1 MDQNARL
8 TGDNFLKRSGK
19 GHLNASLTGSSFYL
33 SQNKVDSYPTLIQ
46 MLKSDLIKIQ
56 DMISSNSSDIKMYKL
71 LSKTPGLTKKL
82 SEIEESK
89 NINIEKINESSK
101 NIDKITKIYGTK
113 NLQELVSKLFLE
125 LTYNEQILKK
135 LNDYFILMK
144 LKLYKDDTYQE
155 NLSKIISVQS
165 FMEKAVNIVPISGG
179 LDERIIQLSLEKEKL
194 TKELLELKDK
204 MEKNKNININMENN
218 TKEITA
224 LKKENALLKK
234 KLEEEKENNNNIS
247 MISNTNSTSNVFET
261 EIKFKNSSDFKKIL
275 TEFESE
281 LKKSRAEF
289 CSKINE
295 EIKDIKTKYEKLEE
309 NYNVINEERKSLK
322 KEVDKMRK
330 GGFDQD
336 SYEAVL
342 RDQFETMKKS
352 FMIKLENL
360 NEELNNVKQESR
372 IKIYQ
377 VEEEM
382 KECNYLKNVFLN
394 QLVTLQAKLENNII
408 IKVLYIKI
416 FYI

>member
-1 MDQNARL
+1 MDQSARL

-46 MLKSDLIKIQ
+46 MLKSDLLKIQ

-82 SEIEESK
+82 SEIEECK
-89 NINIEKINESSK
+89 NINIEKINESAK
-101 NIDKITKIYGTK
+101 NIDKINKIYGTK

-155 NLSKIISVQS
+155 NLSKIISVQT

-194 TKELLELKDK
+194 SKELLELKDK
-204 MEKNKNININMENN
+204 MEKNKNTNLENKDNEIN
-218 TKEITA
+218 K
-224 LKKENALLKK
+224 LKKEIELLKK
-234 KLEEEKENNNNIS
+234 KLEEERENYNNMS
-247 MISNTNSTSNVFET
+247 MISNTNNTSNIFET
-261 EIKFKNSSDFKKIL
+261 EIKFRNSSEFKKIL
-275 TEFESE
+275 TDFETD
-281 LKKSRAEF
+281 LKKSREGF
-289 CSKINE
+289 CSKLNE
-295 EIKDIKTKYEKLEE
+295 EIKDIKIKFEKLEE
-309 NYNVINEERKSLK
+309 NFNVINEERKSLK

-330 GGFDQD
+330 GGFDPD

-372 IKIYQ
+372 VKIYQ
-377 VEEEM
+377 IEEEM

-394 QLVTLQAKLENNII
+394 QLVTLQSKLEINN
-408 IKVLYIKI
+408 
-416 FYI
+416 

>member
-1 MDQNARL
+1 MDQSARL

-46 MLKSDLIKIQ
+46 MLKSDLLKIQ

-89 NINIEKINESSK
+89 NINIEKINESAK
-101 NIDKITKIYGTK
+101 NIDKINKIYGTK

-155 NLSKIISVQS
+155 NLSKIISVQT

-194 TKELLELKDK
+194 SKELLELKDK
-204 MEKNKNININMENN
+204 MEKNKNTNLENKDNEIN
-218 TKEITA
+218 K
-224 LKKENALLKK
+224 LKKEIELLKK
-234 KLEEEKENNNNIS
+234 KLEEERENYNNMS
-247 MISNTNSTSNVFET
+247 MISNTNNTSNIFET
-261 EIKFKNSSDFKKIL
+261 EIKFRNSSEFKKIL
-275 TEFESE
+275 TDFETD
-281 LKKSRAEF
+281 LKKSREGF
-289 CSKINE
+289 CSKLNE
-295 EIKDIKTKYEKLEE
+295 EIKDIKIKFEKLEE
-309 NYNVINEERKSLK
+309 NFNVINEERKSLK

-330 GGFDQD
+330 GGFDPD

-372 IKIYQ
+372 VKIYQ
-377 VEEEM
+377 IEEEM

-394 QLVTLQAKLENNII
+394 QLVTLQSKLEINN
-408 IKVLYIKI
+408 
-416 FYI
+416 

>member
-1 MDQNARL
+1 MDQSARL

-46 MLKSDLIKIQ
+46 MLKSDLLKIQ

-89 NINIEKINESSK
+89 NINIEKINESAK
-101 NIDKITKIYGTK
+101 NIDKINKIYGTK

-155 NLSKIISVQS
+155 NLSKIISVQT

-194 TKELLELKDK
+194 SKELLELKDK
-204 MEKNKNININMENN
+204 MEKNKNTNLENKDNEIN
-218 TKEITA
+218 K
-224 LKKENALLKK
+224 LKKEIELLKK
-234 KLEEEKENNNNIS
+234 KLEEERENYNNMS
-247 MISNTNSTSNVFET
+247 MISNTNNTSNIFET
-261 EIKFKNSSDFKKIL
+261 EIKFRNSSEFKKIL
-275 TEFESE
+275 TDFEAD
-281 LKKSRAEF
+281 LKKSREGF
-289 CSKINE
+289 CSKLNE
-295 EIKDIKTKYEKLEE
+295 EIKDIKIKFEKLEE
-309 NYNVINEERKSLK
+309 NFNVINEERKSLK

-330 GGFDQD
+330 GGFDPD

-372 IKIYQ
+372 VKIYQ
-377 VEEEM
+377 IEEEM

-394 QLVTLQAKLENNII
+394 QLVTLQSKLEINN
-408 IKVLYIKI
+408 
-416 FYI
+416 

>member
-194 TKELLELKDK
+194 TKELLELKEK
-204 MEKNKNININMENN
+204 MEKNKNVNINMENN
-218 TKEITA
+218 NKEITA

-295 EIKDIKTKYEKLEE
+295 EIKDIKTKYEKLLE

-372 IKIYQ
+372 IKIFQ

-394 QLVTLQAKLENNII
+394 QLVTLQAKLENNN
-408 IKVLYIKI
+408 
-416 FYI
+416 

>member
-89 NINIEKINESSK
+89 NINVEKINESSK

-204 MEKNKNININMENN
+204 MEKNKNVNINMENN

-394 QLVTLQAKLENNII
+394 QLVTLQAKLENNN
-408 IKVLYIKI
+408 
-416 FYI
+416 

>member
-1 MDQNARL
+1 MDQSARL

-46 MLKSDLIKIQ
+46 MLKSDLLKIQ

-89 NINIEKINESSK
+89 NINIEKINESAK
-101 NIDKITKIYGTK
+101 NIDKINKIYGTK

-155 NLSKIISVQS
+155 NLSKIISVQT

-194 TKELLELKDK
+194 NKELLELKDK
-204 MEKNKNININMENN
+204 MEKNKNTNLENKDNEIN
-218 TKEITA
+218 K
-224 LKKENALLKK
+224 LKKEIELLKK
-234 KLEEEKENNNNIS
+234 KLEEERENYNNMS
-247 MISNTNSTSNVFET
+247 MISNTNNTSNIFET
-261 EIKFKNSSDFKKIL
+261 EIKFRNSSEFKKIL
-275 TEFESE
+275 TDFETD
-281 LKKSRAEF
+281 LKKSREGF
-289 CSKINE
+289 CSKLNE
-295 EIKDIKTKYEKLEE
+295 EIKDIKIKFEKLEE
-309 NYNVINEERKSLK
+309 NFNVINEERKSLK

-330 GGFDQD
+330 GGFDPD

-372 IKIYQ
+372 VKIYQ
-377 VEEEM
+377 IEEEM

-394 QLVTLQAKLENNII
+394 QLVTLQSKLEINN
-408 IKVLYIKI
+408 
-416 FYI
+416 

>member
-1 MDQNARL
+1 MDQSARL

-46 MLKSDLIKIQ
+46 MLKSDLLKIQ

-89 NINIEKINESSK
+89 NINIEKINESAK
-101 NIDKITKIYGTK
+101 NIDKINKIYGTK

-155 NLSKIISVQS
+155 NLSKIISVQT
-165 FMEKAVNIVPISGG
+165 FMEKAVNIVPISG
-179 LDERIIQLSLEKEKL
+179 SLEKEKL
-194 TKELLELKDK
+194 SKELLELKDK
-204 MEKNKNININMENN
+204 MEKNKNTNLENKDNEIN
-218 TKEITA
+218 K
-224 LKKENALLKK
+224 LKKEIELLKK
-234 KLEEEKENNNNIS
+234 KLEEERENYNNMS
-247 MISNTNSTSNVFET
+247 MISNTNNTSNIFET
-261 EIKFKNSSDFKKIL
+261 EIKFRNSSEFKKIL
-275 TEFESE
+275 TDFETD
-281 LKKSRAEF
+281 LKKSREGF
-289 CSKINE
+289 CSKLNE
-295 EIKDIKTKYEKLEE
+295 EIKDIKIKFEKLEE
-309 NYNVINEERKSLK
+309 NFNVINEERKSLK

-330 GGFDQD
+330 GGFDPD

-372 IKIYQ
+372 VKIYQ
-377 VEEEM
+377 IEEEM

-394 QLVTLQAKLENNII
+394 QLVTLQSKLEINN
-408 IKVLYIKI
+408 
-416 FYI
+416 

>member
-89 NINIEKINESSK
+89 NINIEKINENSK
-101 NIDKITKIYGTK
+101 NIDKIAKIYGTK

-204 MEKNKNININMENN
+204 MEKNKNKNANIENN
-218 TKEITA
+218 NKDKDKEINT

-234 KLEEEKENNNNIS
+234 KLEEEKENTNNMSI
-247 MISNTNSTSNVFET
+247 ISNTNSTSNVFET

-281 LKKSRAEF
+281 LKKSRSEF

-295 EIKDIKTKYEKLEE
+295 EIKDIKIKYEKLEE

-322 KEVDKMRK
+322 KEMDKMRK

-372 IKIYQ
+372 LKIYQ

-394 QLVTLQAKLENNII
+394 QLVTLQAKLENNN
-408 IKVLYIKI
+408 
-416 FYI
+416 

>member
-1 MDQNARL
+1 MEPNARL

-19 GHLNASLTGSSFYL
+19 SHLNASLTGSSFYL
-33 SQNKVDSYPTLIQ
+33 SQSKVDSYPTLIQ

-56 DMISSNSSDIKMYKL
+56 DMITSNSGDIKMYKL

-82 SEIEESK
+82 SEIEETK
-89 NINIEKINESSK
+89 KINIEKINESSK
-101 NIDKITKIYGTK
+101 NIDKISKIYGTK
-113 NLQELVSKLFLE
+113 NLQELVSKIFLE

-155 NLSKIISVQS
+155 SLSKIISVQT
-165 FMEKAVNIVPISGG
+165 FVEKAANIVPISGG

-194 TKELLELKDK
+194 TKELLELKEK
-204 MEKNKNININMENN
+204 MEKNKNSNIDNKNKD
-218 TKEITA
+218 KEINT
-224 LKKENALLKK
+224 LKKENELLKK
-234 KLEEEKENNNNIS
+234 KLEEEKENNNNVSI
-247 MISNTNSTSNVFET
+247 ISNTNNTSNVFET
-261 EIKFKNSSDFKKIL
+261 EIKFKNSSDFKKL
-275 TEFESE
+275 LAEFENE
-281 LKKSRAEF
+281 LKKSRSEF

-295 EIKDIKTKYEKLEE
+295 EIKDIKIKYEKLEE

-322 KEVDKMRK
+322 KEMDKIRK
-330 GGFDQD
+330 GGYDPD

-352 FMIKLENL
+352 FMVKLENL

-372 IKIYQ
+372 VKIYQ

-394 QLVTLQAKLENNII
+394 QLVTLQAKLENNN
-408 IKVLYIKI
+408 
-416 FYI
+416 

>member
-1 MDQNARL
+1 MDQSARL

-46 MLKSDLIKIQ
+46 MLKSDLLKIQ

-89 NINIEKINESSK
+89 NINIEKINESAK
-101 NIDKITKIYGTK
+101 NIDKINKIYGTK

-155 NLSKIISVQS
+155 NLSKIISVQA

-194 TKELLELKDK
+194 SKELLELKDK
-204 MEKNKNININMENN
+204 MEKNKNTNLENKDNEIN
-218 TKEITA
+218 K
-224 LKKENALLKK
+224 LKKEIELLKK
-234 KLEEEKENNNNIS
+234 KLEEERENYNNMS
-247 MISNTNSTSNVFET
+247 MISNTNNTSNIFET
-261 EIKFKNSSDFKKIL
+261 EIKFRNSSEFKKIL
-275 TEFESE
+275 TDFETD
-281 LKKSRAEF
+281 LKKSREGF
-289 CSKINE
+289 CSKLNE
-295 EIKDIKTKYEKLEE
+295 EIKDIKIKFEKLEE
-309 NYNVINEERKSLK
+309 NFNVINEERKSLK

-330 GGFDQD
+330 GGFDPD

-372 IKIYQ
+372 VKIYQ
-377 VEEEM
+377 IEEEM

-394 QLVTLQAKLENNII
+394 QLVTLQSKLEINN
-408 IKVLYIKI
+408 
-416 FYI
+416 

>member
-1 MDQNARL
+1 MDQNDRL

-218 TKEITA
+218 NKEITA

-394 QLVTLQAKLENNII
+394 QLVTLQAKLENNN
-408 IKVLYIKI
+408 
-416 FYI
+416 

>member
-330 GGFDQD
+330 GGYDQD

-394 QLVTLQAKLENNII
+394 QLVTLQAKLENNN
-408 IKVLYIKI
+408 
-416 FYI
+416 

>member
-1 MDQNARL
+1 MDQSARL

-46 MLKSDLIKIQ
+46 MLKSDLLKIQ

-89 NINIEKINESSK
+89 NINIEKINESAK
-101 NIDKITKIYGTK
+101 NIDKINKIYGTK

-155 NLSKIISVQS
+155 NLSKIISVQT

-194 TKELLELKDK
+194 SKELLELKDK
-204 MEKNKNININMENN
+204 MGKNKNTNLENKDNEIN
-218 TKEITA
+218 K
-224 LKKENALLKK
+224 LKKEIELLKK
-234 KLEEEKENNNNIS
+234 KLEEERENYNNMS
-247 MISNTNSTSNVFET
+247 MISNTNNTSNIFET
-261 EIKFKNSSDFKKIL
+261 EIKFRNSSEFKKIL
-275 TEFESE
+275 TDFEAD
-281 LKKSRAEF
+281 LKKSREGF
-289 CSKINE
+289 CSKLNE
-295 EIKDIKTKYEKLEE
+295 EIKDIKIKFEKLEE
-309 NYNVINEERKSLK
+309 NFNVINEERKSLK

-330 GGFDQD
+330 GGFDPD

-372 IKIYQ
+372 VKIYQ
-377 VEEEM
+377 IEEEM

-394 QLVTLQAKLENNII
+394 QLVTLQAKLENNN
-408 IKVLYIKI
+408 
-416 FYI
+416 

>member
-1 MDQNARL
+1 MEPNARL

-19 GHLNASLTGSSFYL
+19 SHLNASLTGSSFYL
-33 SQNKVDSYPTLIQ
+33 SQSKVDSYPTLIQ

-56 DMISSNSSDIKMYKL
+56 DMITSNSGDIKMYKL

-82 SEIEESK
+82 SEIEENK
-89 NINIEKINESSK
+89 KINIEKINESSK
-101 NIDKITKIYGTK
+101 NIDKISKIYGTK
-113 NLQELVSKLFLE
+113 NLQELVSKIFLE

-155 NLSKIISVQS
+155 SLSKIISVQT
-165 FMEKAVNIVPISGG
+165 FVEKAANIVPISGG

-194 TKELLELKDK
+194 TKELLELKEK
-204 MEKNKNININMENN
+204 MEKNKNSNIDNKNKD
-218 TKEITA
+218 KEINT
-224 LKKENALLKK
+224 LKKENELLKK
-234 KLEEEKENNNNIS
+234 KLEEEKENNNNVSI
-247 MISNTNSTSNVFET
+247 ISNTNNTSNVFET
-261 EIKFKNSSDFKKIL
+261 EIKFKNSSDFKKL
-275 TEFESE
+275 LAEFENE
-281 LKKSRAEF
+281 LKKSRSEF

-295 EIKDIKTKYEKLEE
+295 EIKDIKIKYEKLEE

-322 KEVDKMRK
+322 KEVDKIRK
-330 GGFDQD
+330 GGYDPD

-352 FMIKLENL
+352 FMVKLENL

-372 IKIYQ
+372 VKIYQ

-394 QLVTLQAKLENNII
+394 QLVTLQAKLENNN
-408 IKVLYIKI
+408 
-416 FYI
+416 

>member
-1 MDQNARL
+1 
-8 TGDNFLKRSGK
+8 
-19 GHLNASLTGSSFYL
+19 
-33 SQNKVDSYPTLIQ
+33 

-194 TKELLELKDK
+194 TKELLELKHK
-204 MEKNKNININMENN
+204 MEKNKNVNINMENN
-218 TKEITA
+218 NKEITA

-394 QLVTLQAKLENNII
+394 QLVTLQAKLENNN
-408 IKVLYIKI
+408 
-416 FYI
+416 

>member
-1 MDQNARL
+1 MDQSARL

-46 MLKSDLIKIQ
+46 MLKSDLLKIQ

-89 NINIEKINESSK
+89 NINIEKINESAK
-101 NIDKITKIYGTK
+101 NIDKINKIYGTK

-155 NLSKIISVQS
+155 NLSKIISVQT

-194 TKELLELKDK
+194 SKELLELKDK
-204 MEKNKNININMENN
+204 MEKNKNTNLENKDNEIN
-218 TKEITA
+218 K
-224 LKKENALLKK
+224 LKKEIELLKK
-234 KLEEEKENNNNIS
+234 KLEEERENYNNMS
-247 MISNTNSTSNVFET
+247 MISNTNNTSNIFET
-261 EIKFKNSSDFKKIL
+261 EIKFRNSSEFKKIL
-275 TEFESE
+275 TDFEAD
-281 LKKSRAEF
+281 LKKSREGF
-289 CSKINE
+289 CSKLNE
-295 EIKDIKTKYEKLEE
+295 EIKDIKIKFEKLEE
-309 NYNVINEERKSLK
+309 NFNVINEERKSLK

-330 GGFDQD
+330 GGFDPD

-372 IKIYQ
+372 VKIYQ
-377 VEEEM
+377 IEEEM

-394 QLVTLQAKLENNII
+394 QLITLQAKLENNN
-408 IKVLYIKI
+408 
-416 FYI
+416 

>member
-1 MDQNARL
+1 MDQSARL
-8 TGDNFLKRSGK
+8 TGDNILKRSGK

-46 MLKSDLIKIQ
+46 MLKSDLLKIQ

-89 NINIEKINESSK
+89 NINIEKINESAK
-101 NIDKITKIYGTK
+101 NIDKINKIYGTK

-155 NLSKIISVQS
+155 NLSKIISVQT

-194 TKELLELKDK
+194 SKELLELKDK
-204 MEKNKNININMENN
+204 MEKNKNTNLENKDNEIN
-218 TKEITA
+218 K
-224 LKKENALLKK
+224 LKKEIELLKK
-234 KLEEEKENNNNIS
+234 KLEEERENYNNMS
-247 MISNTNSTSNVFET
+247 MISNTNNTSNIFET
-261 EIKFKNSSDFKKIL
+261 EIKFRNSSEFKKIL
-275 TEFESE
+275 TDFETN
-281 LKKSRAEF
+281 LKKSREGF
-289 CSKINE
+289 CSKLNE
-295 EIKDIKTKYEKLEE
+295 EIKDIKIKFEKLEE
-309 NYNVINEERKSLK
+309 NFNVINEERKSLK

-330 GGFDQD
+330 GGFDPD

-372 IKIYQ
+372 VKIYQ
-377 VEEEM
+377 IEEEM

-394 QLVTLQAKLENNII
+394 QLVTLQSKLEINN
-408 IKVLYIKI
+408 
-416 FYI
+416 

>member
-1 MDQNARL
+1 MEPSARL

-19 GHLNASLTGSSFYL
+19 SHLNASLTGTSFYL
-33 SQNKVDSYPTLIQ
+33 SQSKVDSYPTLIQ

-56 DMISSNSSDIKMYKL
+56 DMITSNSGDIKMYKL

-82 SEIEESK
+82 SEIEENK
-89 NINIEKINESSK
+89 KINIEKINESSK
-101 NIDKITKIYGTK
+101 NIDKISKIYGTK
-113 NLQELVSKLFLE
+113 NLQELVSKIFLE

-155 NLSKIISVQS
+155 SLSKIISVQT
-165 FMEKAVNIVPISGG
+165 FVEKASNIVPISGG

-194 TKELLELKDK
+194 TKELLELKEK
-204 MEKNKNININMENN
+204 MEKNKNSNIDNKNKD
-218 TKEITA
+218 KEINT
-224 LKKENALLKK
+224 LKKENELLKK
-234 KLEEEKENNNNIS
+234 KLEEEKENNNNVSI
-247 MISNTNSTSNVFET
+247 ISNTNNTSNVFET
-261 EIKFKNSSDFKKIL
+261 EIKFKNSSDFKKLL
-275 TEFESE
+275 TEFENE
-281 LKKSRAEF
+281 LKKSRSEF

-295 EIKDIKTKYEKLEE
+295 EIKDIKIKYEKLEE

-322 KEVDKMRK
+322 KEVDKIRK
-330 GGFDQD
+330 GGYDPD

-352 FMIKLENL
+352 FMVKLENL

-372 IKIYQ
+372 VKIYQ

-394 QLVTLQAKLENNII
+394 QLVTLQAKLENNN
-408 IKVLYIKI
+408 
-416 FYI
+416 

>member
-204 MEKNKNININMENN
+204 MEKNKNVNINMENN
-218 TKEITA
+218 NKEITA

-295 EIKDIKTKYEKLEE
+295 EIKDIKTKYEKLLE

-372 IKIYQ
+372 IKIFQ

-394 QLVTLQAKLENNII
+394 QLVTLQAKLENNN
-408 IKVLYIKI
+408 
-416 FYI
+416 

>member
-218 TKEITA
+218 NKEITA

-261 EIKFKNSSDFKKIL
+261 EIKFNNSSDFKKIL

-394 QLVTLQAKLENNII
+394 QLVTLQAKLENNN
-408 IKVLYIKI
+408 
-416 FYI
+416 

>member
-1 MDQNARL
+1 MDQSARL

-33 SQNKVDSYPTLIQ
+33 SQNKVDSFPTLIQ
-46 MLKSDLIKIQ
+46 MLKSDLLKIQ

-89 NINIEKINESSK
+89 NINIEKINESAK
-101 NIDKITKIYGTK
+101 NIDKINKIYGTK

-155 NLSKIISVQS
+155 NLSKIISVQT

-194 TKELLELKDK
+194 SKELLELKDK
-204 MEKNKNININMENN
+204 MEKNKNTNLENKDNEIN
-218 TKEITA
+218 K
-224 LKKENALLKK
+224 LKKEIELLKK
-234 KLEEEKENNNNIS
+234 KLEEERENYNNMS
-247 MISNTNSTSNVFET
+247 MISNTNNTSNIFET
-261 EIKFKNSSDFKKIL
+261 EIKFRNSSEFKKIL
-275 TEFESE
+275 TDFEAD
-281 LKKSRAEF
+281 LKKSREGF
-289 CSKINE
+289 CSKLNE
-295 EIKDIKTKYEKLEE
+295 EIKDIKIKFEKLEE
-309 NYNVINEERKSLK
+309 NFNVINEERKSLK

-330 GGFDQD
+330 GGFDPD

-372 IKIYQ
+372 VKIYQ
-377 VEEEM
+377 IEEEM

-394 QLVTLQAKLENNII
+394 QLVTLQSKLEINN
-408 IKVLYIKI
+408 
-416 FYI
+416 

>member
-1 MDQNARL
+1 MDQSARL

-46 MLKSDLIKIQ
+46 MLKSDLLKIQ

-89 NINIEKINESSK
+89 NINIEKINESAK
-101 NIDKITKIYGTK
+101 NIDKINKIYGTK

-155 NLSKIISVQS
+155 NLSKIISVQT

-194 TKELLELKDK
+194 SKELLQLKDK
-204 MEKNKNININMENN
+204 MEKNKNTNLENKDNEIN
-218 TKEITA
+218 K
-224 LKKENALLKK
+224 LKKEIELLKK
-234 KLEEEKENNNNIS
+234 KLEEERENYNNMS
-247 MISNTNSTSNVFET
+247 MISNTNNTSNIFET
-261 EIKFKNSSDFKKIL
+261 EIKFRNSSEFKKIL
-275 TEFESE
+275 TDFEAD
-281 LKKSRAEF
+281 LKKSREGF
-289 CSKINE
+289 CSKLNE
-295 EIKDIKTKYEKLEE
+295 EIKDIKIKFEKLEE
-309 NYNVINEERKSLK
+309 NFNVINEERKSLK

-330 GGFDQD
+330 GGFDPD

-372 IKIYQ
+372 VKIYQ
-377 VEEEM
+377 IEEEM

-394 QLVTLQAKLENNII
+394 QLVTLQSKLEINN
-408 IKVLYIKI
+408 
-416 FYI
+416 

>member
-1 MDQNARL
+1 MDQSARL

-46 MLKSDLIKIQ
+46 MLKSDLLKIQ

-89 NINIEKINESSK
+89 NINIEKINESAK
-101 NIDKITKIYGTK
+101 NIDKINKIYGTK

-125 LTYNEQILKK
+125 LSYNEQILKK

-155 NLSKIISVQS
+155 NLSKIISVQT

-179 LDERIIQLSLEKEKL
+179 LDERIIQLSLEKEKIS
-194 TKELLELKDK
+194 KELLELKDK
-204 MEKNKNININMENN
+204 MEKNKNTNLENKDNEIN
-218 TKEITA
+218 K
-224 LKKENALLKK
+224 LKKEIELLKK
-234 KLEEEKENNNNIS
+234 KLEEERENYNNMS
-247 MISNTNSTSNVFET
+247 MISNTNNTSNIFET
-261 EIKFKNSSDFKKIL
+261 EIKFRNSSEFKKIL
-275 TEFESE
+275 TDFEAD
-281 LKKSRAEF
+281 LKKSREGF
-289 CSKINE
+289 CSKLNE
-295 EIKDIKTKYEKLEE
+295 EIKDIKIKFEKLEE
-309 NYNVINEERKSLK
+309 NFNVINEERKSLK

-330 GGFDQD
+330 GGFDPD

-372 IKIYQ
+372 VKIYQ
-377 VEEEM
+377 IEEEM

-394 QLVTLQAKLENNII
+394 QLVTLQSKLEINN
-408 IKVLYIKI
+408 
-416 FYI
+416 